1 MAILT
6 YILGFI
12 KMSSSNLSMN
22 TTFNNDHAGSRV
34 PLLLPRAA
42 KISGMRE
49 KRHGGVSK
57 KLRRHHSAPHLDVDI
72 DNEEGMVD
80 MDTVI
85 KD

>member
-1 MAILT
+1 M
-6 YILGFI
+6 Y
-12 KMSSSNLSMN
+12 
-22 TTFNNDHAGSRV
+22 HVGSRV

-42 KISGMRE
+42 KIRGMRE
-49 KRHGGVSK
+49 KRCMVVEARSIMMWM
-57 KLRRHHSAPHLDVDI
+57 S